1 VVPLYRRRLGGVE
14 PQPPFSIL
22 ARVYDRL
29 MDDVPYEGW
38 ARFVLAVLGAE
49 GCFPRSVLE
58 LGVGT
63 GSALAPFL
71 ERGLEA
77 AGVDASAAMLARARA
92 KLPDVPLLQ
101 ADVRSFDL
109 GRRFDLVYSAF
120 DSLNN
125 LTDPADLAAAL
136 GCARAHLN
144 PGGWLAADLNTP
156 EGLREL
162 WREEVWEE
170 GGVRLVYGYDPQ
182 TRLGR
187 LEAWVGSEHEVH
199 LERGYEPDEVRAML
213 EGLGFGPVFCLTFPE
228 GRAPDLLAD
237 RFWVFARAPGAHP
250 AQAGR
255 A

>member
-1 VVPLYRRRLGGVE
+1 MLPLYRCRLEGVE
-14 PQPPFSIL
+14 THQPFTVI

-29 MDDVPYEGW
+29 MEDIPYEGW
-38 ARFVLAVLGAE
+38 ACFVLAVLGSE

-63 GSALAPFL
+63 GNALIPFI
-71 ERGLEA
+71 ERGLEVV
-77 AGVDASAAMLARARA
+77 GLDASLDMLARARA
-92 KLPDVPLLQ
+92 KLPDVPLVH
-101 ADVRSFDL
+101 ADARSFDL

-125 LTDPADLAAAL
+125 LTNPADLAAAFAR
-136 GCARAHLN
+136 ARAHLN

-170 GGVRLVYGYDPQ
+170 DGVRLEYGYDPT

-187 LEAWVGSEHEVH
+187 LEARVNGALEVH
-199 LERGYEPDEVRAML
+199 VERGYEPDEVLTML
-213 EGLGFGPVFCLTFPE
+213 AEQGFGTAFALTFPD
-228 GRAPDLLAD
+228 GRTPDRFSD
-237 RFWVFARAPGAHP
+237 RFWIFAQAPEAHP
-250 AQAGR
+250 AQGGCA
-255 A
+255 